1 MKLVFK
7 LLVLVFIFLI
17 VVMFRQY
24 TGSKTFKES
33 VGMLFGVGGPSNTT
47 NWCVENTADILW
59 TTTEVS
65 ENMKQQDV
73 PYLRS
78 HICELTTEP
87 IAGVDID
94 KVSWAPLAESH
105 GPAGQLSKLEWN
117 KELSLFRAGGMPFKS
132 SKFAKDLQN

>member
-1 MKLVFK
+1 MKLVLK
-7 LLVLVFIFLI
+7 ILVLIFIFLI

-33 VGMLFGVGGPSNTT
+33 VAMLFGVRAPTNTT
-47 NWCVENTADILW
+47 NWCVENTVDVLW
-59 TTTEVS
+59 TTAEVS
-65 ENMKQQDV
+65 ENLKQQDF

-78 HICELTTEP
+78 HICELATEP

-94 KVSWAPLAESH
+94 KVTWAPLAESH

-117 KELSLFRAGGMPFKS
+117 KELSLFRSGGMPFKS